1 MGLIA
6 VYFAATAF
14 ILSEIA
20 EIRNHR
26 YSLAGKNTAV
36 ISMLPLS
43 AKISIEL
50 LSPINCKDKRLFGCS
65 LLHRIIRLKEGL
77 NAERPLCN
85 R

>member
-36 ISMLPLS
+36 ISKLPLS
-43 AKISIEL
+43 AIISIEL
-50 LSPINCKDKRLFGCS
+50 LSTVKINECLVVLFY
-65 LLHRIIRLKEGL
+65 IV
-77 NAERPLCN
+77 
-85 R
+85 